1 VKRIPP
7 AQRRE
12 ALIAAAIRV
21 IAAEGMAGVTTRA
34 VAAEAG
40 MALASLHYVFGS
52 RDALLEAVIEQVVEA
67 EARAAADVLAV
78 FDVHGAP
85 ISLDALL
92 ASGIDHYID
101 GLVSSPDDE
110 LALAELTIYAR
121 RAGLTEL
128 LDQQRRIYLDAAGR
142 TLGRAATQAGVQWTV
157 PLADVAKLLTT
168 QLDGITYSWL
178 AHRDEASARTSGR
191 FSARWMAALAVSKTT
206 VKSSEV
212 VGASPSTDLRN
223 NEGAGP
229 C

>member
-21 IAAEGMAGVTTRA
+21 IAAEGMAGATTRA
-34 VAAEAG
+34 VAGEAG
-40 MALASLHYVFGS
+40 MSLASLHYVFGS
-52 RDALLEAVIEQVVEA
+52 RDALLEAVIEQVVEV
-67 EARAAADVLAV
+67 EARAAEDVLTV
-78 FDVHGAP
+78 FDAHGTP

-92 ASGIDHYID
+92 ATGLDHFVD
-101 GLVSSPDDE
+101 GLIASPDDE
-110 LALAELTIYAR
+110 LALAELTIHAR
-121 RAGLTEL
+121 RAGMTEL

-142 TLGRAATQAGVQWTV
+142 TLARAAAQAGAEWAV
-157 PLADVAKLLTT
+157 PLPEVAKLLTT

-191 FSARWMAALAVSKTT
+191 FSARSMAALAVPVTT
-206 VKSSEV
+206 ENSSEAAELS
-212 VGASPSTDLRN
+212 ASADHHTI
-223 NEGAGP
+223 EGAGP